1 MWELDCEESSVL
13 KNWCFRTV
21 VLEKTL
27 ESPLDCKE
35 IQPVHPKGDQSWVFI
50 GWTDVEAETP
60 ILWSPDAESWLIEK
74 TLMLGK
80 IEGRRRRGQQRMRW
94 LHGITDSRTWISANS
109 GRWWRKGKAGVL
121 QSMGSQTVWHDL
133 ATEQQQIIKKIKNN
147 FKTVHQFSSVTQ
159 PCLTLCHPMNHSTQ
173 GLTVHHQLHEFT
185 QTHVHWVNDVIQPS
199 HPLLSPS
206 PAPNPSQH

>member
-1 MWELDCEESSVL
+1 MWELDHKEHWAP
-13 KNWCFRTV
+13 KNWCFQTV
-21 VLEKTL
+21 YWRQKEKRAA
-27 ESPLDCKE
+27 EDEWLD
-35 IQPVHPKGDQSWVFI
+35 S
-50 GWTDVEAETP
+50 
-60 ILWSPDAESWLIEK
+60 
-74 TLMLGK
+74 
-80 IEGRRRRGQQRMRW
+80 
-94 LHGITDSRTWISANS
+94 ITDSRTWISANS